1 MSYQQAVNNF
11 LGNVARSVAIERGVS
26 VAQKQLE
33 TSGKQLKASEK
44 IAGSL
49 DADLF
54 VGKERS
60 ETGMLWANEKAER
73 MQEVKKI
80 QKERMAYFAGKF
92 WKEQK

>member
-1 MSYQQAVNNF
+1 MSYQQAVNNV
-11 LGNVARSVAIERGVS
+11 LGNIARGAVIGRGVS
-26 VAQKQLE
+26 VAQKQL
-33 TSGKQLKASEK
+33 QASEK

-54 VGKERS
+54 VGSERS

-73 MQEVKKI
+73 MQEIKKI

>member
-1 MSYQQAVNNF
+1 MSYQQAVNNV
-11 LGNVARSVAIERGVS
+11 LGNIARGAVIGRGVS
-26 VAQKQLE
+26 VAQKQL
-33 TSGKQLKASEK
+33 QASEK
-44 IAGSL
+44 IVGSL

-54 VGKERS
+54 VGSERS

-73 MQEVKKI
+73 MQKVKKI

>member
-1 MSYQQAVNNF
+1 MSYQQAVNNV
-11 LGNVARSVAIERGVS
+11 LGNIARSAAIGRGFS
-26 VAQKQLE
+26 VAQKQL
-33 TSGKQLKASEK
+33 QASEK

-54 VGKERS
+54 VGSERS

-73 MQEVKKI
+73 MKEVKKI

>member
-1 MSYQQAVNNF
+1 MSYQQAVNNV
-11 LGNVARSVAIERGVS
+11 LGNIARGAAIGRGFS
-26 VAQKQLE
+26 VAQKQL
-33 TSGKQLKASEK
+33 QASEK

-54 VGKERS
+54 VGSERS

-73 MQEVKKI
+73 MQKVKKI